1 MIIFSFLQVDG
12 SLLTNA
18 GSAAGSFGGGGSGGS
33 IFITTGVLT
42 GGHTGVIQAKGGPVS
57 TSYNGG
63 GGAGGR
69 IAAYYNNSIKD
80 AFYGGVFETDGG
92 SAGSSSESGASGTV
106 YLKHTGQNNTKLIVD
121 NNNGWAMETDIT
133 ARGQKL
139 ELYTGFFSATSTS
152 VSKNGITVSSSC
164 RIYSVTHSYITTM
177 YSLSALFDQ
186 TYKFSYYSTY
196 NIRGSQ
202 VYIGDCH
209 SGYIR
214 VLLPKPV
221 LVNSVRI
228 YPVQGVSFKV
238 RSLMLLMIINILY
251 HIILYYIILYYI
263 ILHYIT
269 LYYIILYYIIFYY
282 IILYHIIFYYITLYS
297 ITLYYII
304 LHYIILHYIIL
315 HYIISYY
322 IILYYIILYS
332 ILYIISLNMLPL
344 FLHGVSVY
352 EMVAILT

>member
-42 GGHTGVIQAKGGPVS
+42 GGHTGVIQSKGGPVS

-121 NNNGWAMETDIT
+121 NSNGWVMETDIT

-139 ELYTGFFSATSTS
+139 ELYSGFSATSTS

-164 RIYSVTHSYITTM
+164 RIYSVTHSHITTM

-186 TYKFSYYSTY
+186 TYKFSYYSAY

-251 HIILYYIILYYI
+251 HITLYNIILYYI
-263 ILHYIT
+263 ILHYI
-269 LYYIILYYIIFYY
+269 LLHYIISYYILLYYIIFYY
-282 IILYHIIFYYITLYS
+282 IILH
-297 ITLYYII
+297 
-304 LHYIILHYIIL
+304 
-315 HYIISYY
+315 Y
-322 IILYYIILYS
+322 IILYYIILYYITLYYI
-332 ILYIISLNMLPL
+332 ILYHIILYYIIFYSIYYIIKYVTLIPTRSFSL
-344 FLHGVSVY
+344 
-352 EMVAILT
+352 